1 MAIARGR
8 GDNGGMSERTPVE
21 RSILMRDAVPREVYD
36 VVVDFDAYQRLFPEF
51 KSVRVLD
58 RRPPLVRAE
67 FRVEVVLAVRYVLDL
82 KCDPDAL
89 TVDWTFVEGEIL
101 VDSIGG
107 WRFTQAAAGTQVDYR
122 ASVLV
127 KAPLPGFIVRKATD
141 ALVAASVPNMFAS
154 IEREVRQRRGARGS
168 EPSHSA

>member
-1 MAIARGR
+1 
-8 GDNGGMSERTPVE
+8 MSERAPVE
-21 RSILMRDAVPREVYD
+21 RSYLMRGATPREIYE
-36 VVVDFDAYQRLFPEF
+36 VVVDFEAYPRLFPEF

-82 KCDPDAL
+82 KCDADAL
-89 TVDWTFVEGEIL
+89 TVDWTYVEGEIV
-101 VDSIGG
+101 VDSAGG
-107 WRFTQAAAGTQVDYR
+107 WRFTIDPAGTKVDYR

-141 ALVAASVPNMFAS
+141 ALVAASIPSMFAS
-154 IEREVRQRRGARGS
+154 IDREVRQRRGARGTT
-168 EPSHSA
+168 P